1 MANTIDW
8 GQAAVNNTNGF
19 GKSATNNTIDFGEI
33 CADSWSPE
41 TNLTGT
47 GGTPAYSNQYSLTF
61 DGIDDFVNMGNVLN
75 MRQDGSDAFSFS
87 FWIKRTSGGGI
98 QTFLGKSQ
106 VSAKGVRI
114 YSNGSTI
121 YMLIGTYSSACL
133 FNTFNFTT
141 LNNGSW
147 HHIVWTYDGSST
159 QAGMKLY
166 INDNLKTLGSG
177 VTNTP
182 INLQNTTMDFLIG
195 ASGTSSSY
203 NYEFN
208 GLQDEVSY
216 FDSELSASDVSTIFG
231 TGVPNDISSLSP
243 VGWWRMGENGTWNGS
258 KWLLTDQGSGGN
270 DGNSLN
276 MADANR
282 TTDVP
287 T

>member
-41 TNLTGT
+41 TNLV
-47 GGTPAYSNQYSLTF
+47 GGSSFSNTQSILL
-61 DGIDDFVNMGNVLN
+61 DGVDDFVNMGNVLN
-75 MRQDGSDAFSFS
+75 MAQDGSDAFSFS
-87 FWIKRTSGGGI
+87 FWVKRTNGSGI

-106 VSAKGVRI
+106 VTPKGVRL

-216 FDSELSASDVSTIFG
+216 FDSELSASDVSTIYG
-231 TGVPNDISSLSP
+231 TGVPNDISSLNP
-243 VGWWRMGENGTWNGS
+243 VGYWRFEGTGTTA
-258 KWLLTDQGSGGN
+258 TDSGSGGN
-270 DGNSLN
+270 NGTMTNFS
-276 MADANR
+276 
-282 TTDVP
+282 TFSTDVP

>member
-1 MANTIDW
+1 MSNTW

-19 GKSATNNTIDFGEI
+19 GKSPTNNTIDFGEI

-47 GGTPAYSNQYSLTF
+47 GGATPYTNDYSLLL
-61 DGIDDFVNMGNVLN
+61 DGTDAFVSMGNTIN
-75 MRQDGSDAFSFS
+75 MAQDGSDAFSFS
-87 FWIKRTSGGGI
+87 FWMKRTSGSGI

-106 VSAKGVRI
+106 ISAKGIRL
-114 YSNGSTI
+114 YSNGNII
-121 YMLIGTYSSACL
+121 YMLIGTYTSACI
-133 FNTFNFTT
+133 FNQFNFIN

-147 HHIVWTYDGSST
+147 HHVVWTYDGSST

-166 INDNLKTLGSG
+166 INDSLKTLGSG

-208 GLQDEVSY
+208 GNIDEVSY
-216 FDSELSASDVSTIFG
+216 FDSELSASDVTSIYNG
-231 TGVPNDISSLSP
+231 GVPNDISSLSP

-270 DGNSLN
+270 DGNGLN
-276 MADANR
+276 MIEANR